1 MAGHVHLLEGW
12 HKVACSRR
20 PQLIEDTAMKMKK
33 TQFSFSIMLPAV
45 ALMVALCFLVA
56 LSFAIQPLFGQSADD
71 ASRVAATQQPSA
83 QLQSQSQ
90 FRAQN
95 GGNALA
101 VMTFSGRI
109 VKSGNKLLLTDA
121 DNQVT
126 YQLDDQRKAQH
137 FLNPSVKVRGVL
149 DAVTGTIR
157 IAAIQPA

>member
-1 MAGHVHLLEGW
+1 
-12 HKVACSRR
+12 
-20 PQLIEDTAMKMKK
+20 MKMKK

-56 LSFAIQPLFGQSADD
+56 LSFAIQPLFGQSA
-71 ASRVAATQQPSA
+71 ATEQPST
-83 QLQSQSQ
+83 QLQSQSQSQ

-95 GGNALA
+95 AGNAVG

-109 VKSGNKLLLTDA
+109 VKSGNKLVLTDA

-126 YQLDDQRKAQH
+126 YQLDDQRKAQD
-137 FLNPSVKVRGVL
+137 FLNKSVKVRGVL

-157 IAAIQPA
+157 IAAIEPT

>member
-1 MAGHVHLLEGW
+1 
-12 HKVACSRR
+12 
-20 PQLIEDTAMKMKK
+20 MKMKK

-56 LSFAIQPLFGQSADD
+56 LSFAIQPLFGQS
-71 ASRVAATQQPSA
+71 VATEQPST
-83 QLQSQSQ
+83 QSQSQ

-95 GGNALA
+95 AGNAVG

-126 YQLDDQRKAQH
+126 YQLDDQRKAQD
-137 FLNPSVKVRGVL
+137 FLNKSVKVRGVL

-157 IAAIQPA
+157 IAAIEPA

>member
-1 MAGHVHLLEGW
+1 
-12 HKVACSRR
+12 
-20 PQLIEDTAMKMKK
+20 MKMKK

-56 LSFAIQPLFGQSADD
+56 LSFAIQPLFGQS
-71 ASRVAATQQPSA
+71 VATEQPST
-83 QLQSQSQ
+83 QSQSQ

-95 GGNALA
+95 AGNAVG

-126 YQLDDQRKAQH
+126 YQLDDQRKAQD
-137 FLNPSVKVRGVL
+137 FLNKSVKVRGVL

-157 IAAIQPA
+157 IAAIEPT

>member
-1 MAGHVHLLEGW
+1 
-12 HKVACSRR
+12 
-20 PQLIEDTAMKMKK
+20 MKMKK

-56 LSFAIQPLFGQSADD
+56 LSFAIQPLFGQS
-71 ASRVAATQQPSA
+71 VATEQPST
-83 QLQSQSQ
+83 QSQSQ

-95 GGNALA
+95 AGNAVG

-126 YQLDDQRKAQH
+126 YQLDDQRKAQD
-137 FLNPSVKVRGVL
+137 FLNQSVKVRGVL

-157 IAAIQPA
+157 IAAIEPA